1 MKWGYR
7 QQAALDLIIR
17 AEAWLTLMKISYREI
32 VVPSSLVRRL
42 RYLSQIL
49 QFVGARPLN
58 EDILVAKLKGW
69 GNTHANSLENYKYN
83 IGTIHTLEKKG
94 MTLLATSYL
103 DLTVKF
109 GLLSKI
115 SNVYQLTRTGR
126 VLLSLLNDK
135 PNKELNSF
143 CLDQDE
149 RIFYI
154 HQILQQDADILLTT
168 VNMIQSLENPSL
180 ANLKKSFQQAFLN
193 RLKTKISTSSQEYI
207 TNQLHDRQIEI
218 MTEWKNPAGYAAY
231 IIPPRLH
238 WLLDLGLLDLTKDK
252 NNFIYQLT
260 DVGQK
265 LVETFPKLK
274 DSNIPDVPDAWFNTD
289 FFSKICPLIIPDS
302 DFRQWQDIDD
312 KVRQEACEKYVPA
325 AFDKFRRSSVPK
337 ISLTQGAIYLCIRFV
352 TDLNLL
358 TNVQE
363 LTQWFQKPRKL
374 ENYRYEVRTSARE
387 NEAYFVR
394 AHV

>member
-1 MKWGYR
+1 
-7 QQAALDLIIR
+7 
-17 AEAWLTLMKISYREI
+17 MKISYREI
-32 VVPSSLVRRL
+32 VVSNSLVRRL

-49 QFVGARPLN
+49 QFIGTRPLN
-58 EDILVAKLKGW
+58 EDILVAKLEGW
-69 GNTHANSLENYKYN
+69 SNTHANSLESYKYN
-83 IGTIHTLEKKG
+83 TGTIHTLEKKG
-94 MTLLATSYL
+94 MTLLATNYL
-103 DLTVKF
+103 DLAVKF

-135 PNKELNSF
+135 PNKALNAF
-143 CLDQDE
+143 CLNPDE

-154 HQILQQDADILLTT
+154 YQILQKDADILLTI
-168 VNMIQSLENPSL
+168 VYMLQSVENPSL
-180 ANLKKSFQQAFLN
+180 KNLQENFQQAFLN
-193 RLKTKISTSSQEYI
+193 RLKAKISTSSQEYI

-238 WLLDLGLLDLTKDK
+238 WLLDLGLLDWTKDK
-252 NNFIYQLT
+252 NSFIYQLT
-260 DVGQK
+260 GVGQK
-265 LVETFPKLK
+265 LIETFPKLK
-274 DSNIPDVPDAWFNTD
+274 DSNIPDVPDSWFRTH
-289 FFSKICPLIIPDS
+289 FFSEVCPLIIPDS

-337 ISLTQGAIYLCIRFV
+337 ISLTQGTIYLCIRFV
-352 TDLNLL
+352 KDLNLL

-363 LTQWFQKPRKL
+363 LIQWFQKPRTL
-374 ENYRYEVRTSARE
+374 GSYRYEVRNSARE
-387 NEAYFVR
+387 NEAYFIR